1 MAEPANPVE
10 AAAATEMMSTIERA
24 RSRCF
29 RAFEVGRLWRA
40 TRTIAWTTPL
50 AVLAWI
56 SHPEPQM
63 FLLWTPGALLA
74 FVFTYIG
81 MGWQETLRPS
91 LASGL
96 VLATLPTVLAH
107 RRPCLSTSESCA
119 FAWFL
124 ASVVAAGVLALA
136 GNGPAASA
144 LPSSP
149 PCLFWLSERS
159 RR

>member
-24 RSRCF
+24 RSRCY

-56 SHPEPQM
+56 SHHELQTFM
-63 FLLWTPGALLA
+63 LWTPVALLA
-74 FVFTYIG
+74 FVFKYIG
-81 MGWQETLRPS
+81 MGWQETLRPG
-91 LASGL
+91 LVSGL

-107 RRPCLSTSESCA
+107 RRPCLSACESCS

-124 ASVVAAGVLALA
+124 ASVVAAGVLALYDRGWDRRQWA
-136 GNGPAASA
+136 GGISLAVAP
-144 LPSSP
+144 LPV
-149 PCLFWLSERS
+149 LAQ
-159 RR
+159 